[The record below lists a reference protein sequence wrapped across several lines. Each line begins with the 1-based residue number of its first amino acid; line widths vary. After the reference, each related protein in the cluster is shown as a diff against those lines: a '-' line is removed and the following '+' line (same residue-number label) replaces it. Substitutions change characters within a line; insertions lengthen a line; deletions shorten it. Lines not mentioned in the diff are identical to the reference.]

1 MILAIK
7 VDVDTYRGT
16 REGLPRL
23 LQLFNELGIR
33 ATFFL
38 THGPDNSGR
47 AILKLLQRDFLAKMI
62 RTRALRLYGLR
73 TAFSGTLLP
82 APLLSRRCRQIF
94 QDVAHSGHE
103 VGVHGWDHRGWQDR
117 VRDWSR
123 DQIRTQIDLAFA
135 SHEEIFGSPP
145 RAFAAPAWTL
155 TELAMRE
162 LEQRNLLYTSSTRF
176 GPPFLPRTPGCVLST
191 PEIPSTEI
199 CPEEAQTTRRST
211 LFPDLARRG
220 DSVVV
225 YPAHAEVE
233 GGLLFEAFRD
243 WLTRTLEDQTTR
255 CLRLSELNEELGA
268 QEARLPERDINLV
281 QLAGRPSPVAT
292 GYPELIDQ

>member
-1 MILAIK
+1 
-7 VDVDTYRGT
+7 
-16 REGLPRL
+16 
-23 LQLFNELGIR
+23 
-33 ATFFL
+33 
-38 THGPDNSGR
+38 
-47 AILKLLQRDFLAKMI
+47 
-62 RTRALRLYGLR
+62 
-73 TAFSGTLLP
+73 
-82 APLLSRRCRQIF
+82 
-94 QDVAHSGHE
+94 
-103 VGVHGWDHRGWQDR
+103 
-117 VRDWSR
+117 
-123 DQIRTQIDLAFA
+123 
-135 SHEEIFGSPP
+135 
-145 RAFAAPAWTL
+145 
-155 TELAMRE
+155 MRE